1 MMIEKEKSYT
11 PTFQIFFLGVEGLG
25 RRSSRGGR
33 NRLQTK
39 PAPVGAAD
47 PEALGRANTH
57 THTHKTEGELD
68 LKTRTRTSEY
78 GGKDAWSVGKEGRR
92 G

>member
-1 MMIEKEKSYT
+1 M
-11 PTFQIFFLGVEGLG
+11 GVEGLG

-57 THTHKTEGELD
+57 THTYTHKTEGELD
-68 LKTRTRTSEY
+68 LKKTSEY

-92 G
+92 GAAAAGPAVGF